1 VLFAYGEAQREL
13 SRPDARHRIEHCQ
26 TARDDQLDR
35 MKALGVT
42 PSFFVGHVYYWGD
55 RHRDIFLGPER
66 AARISPLRSALSR
79 GLRLTLHSDTPV
91 TPVDPLLLVWAAVD
105 RRTRNGE
112 VLGPQQRISVAEALR
127 AVTLDAA
134 WQNFEERDKGS
145 IEAGKLA
152 DFVVLAENPVK
163 VESRRLKDIAV
174 LETIVGGETVYR
186 KQDRPNLRAEGP
198 ELPKPASHTVRK
210 IEGWTVRVDDRFLQP
225 PNEELGV
232 RVLKALEAK
241 LANIT
246 RVFQPD
252 RLAKLQNVTIVLDL
266 TYGKMGGMVYHP
278 GADWLQKNGFARD
291 LARCVHIPLG
301 ARLIGPSQANQ
312 QPWVVLHELAHA
324 YHNQVLG
331 GGKNVPIREA
341 YEAFKKSG
349 HGEQTLSITGQ
360 RVRHYALR
368 NPGEFFAEM
377 TEAYF
382 GMNDYFPFNRAE
394 LMTAEP
400 EIYKL
405 MQTIWG
411 PVQTHQP

>member
-1 VLFAYGEAQREL
+1 
-13 SRPDARHRIEHCQ
+13 
-26 TARDDQLDR
+26 
-35 MKALGVT
+35 
-42 PSFFVGHVYYWGD
+42 
-55 RHRDIFLGPER
+55 
-66 AARISPLRSALSR
+66 LSR

-134 WQNFEERDKGS
+134 WQNFEERGKGS

-152 DFVVLAENPVK
+152 DFAVLAENPLK
-163 VESRRLKDIAV
+163 VEPRRLRDIAV

-186 KQDRPNLRAEGP
+186 KQDRLNLRAEGP
-198 ELPKPASHTVRK
+198 ESPKPASHTVRK

-246 RVFQPD
+246 RVVQPD
-252 RLAKLQNVTIVLDL
+252 RLAKLQAVTIVLDM
-266 TYGKMGGMVYHP
+266 THGKLRAMVYHP
-278 GADWLQKNGFARD
+278 SADWLEKNGFARD

-301 ARLIGPSQANQ
+301 ARLIGPRQANQ

-331 GGKNVPIREA
+331 GGNNVRIREA

-411 PVQTHQP
+411 PVQTNQP